1 MLIKCFK
8 GHYID
13 NERQVN
19 DFIKQIYEDGGKVID
34 IKVSIQDDISFATV
48 IYEENNGFKLFKKWS

>member
-19 DFIKQIYEDGGKVID
+19 DFIKQIHSEGGEVID
-34 IKVSIQDDISFATV
+34 IQVSIQNDNSFATV
-48 IYEENNGFKLFKKWS
+48 IYKEN

>member
-48 IYEENNGFKLFKKWS
+48 IYEEN